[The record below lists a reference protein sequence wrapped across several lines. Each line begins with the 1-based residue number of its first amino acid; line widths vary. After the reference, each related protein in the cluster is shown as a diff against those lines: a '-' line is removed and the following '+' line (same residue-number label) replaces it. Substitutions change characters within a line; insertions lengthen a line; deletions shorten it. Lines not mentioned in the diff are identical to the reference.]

1 MENIGPK
8 IGIDGEKEYKKQLQD
23 ITQQTKTLGAE
34 MKALKSSFD
43 GEAKTMEQNR
53 QVKAKLNEQIEAQQK
68 KIEILNTQLDRATE
82 KYGEDSTQALK
93 LQENIAKATTALN
106 AMESELK
113 SMPSDLDIVGKK
125 FEEVGG
131 KISSV
136 GEGIQSVGSGLT
148 KGITVP
154 VVGAAAA
161 SVSAFKE
168 VDEAMDAIVIKTGA
182 TGQALDDMQKSAQ
195 NIATS
200 IPTSFEMSANAI
212 GEVNTRFNITGQQ
225 LEDLS
230 KQFVEFAEVNKTDVS
245 DSIDETQKA
254 LAAYGKGAESAA
266 SYLDTVN
273 AVGQQTGVVV
283 SKLSEGVVS
292 NATAFQEMG
301 LDINEAVVF
310 MGALEKSGSNSE
322 TVLNGMRKALKNA
335 AADGKPLNEA
345 LAELQSTIENGTD
358 GMDGLTAAYD
368 LFGKSGDQ
376 IYGAVKNGTLNFK
389 DLATSIGDVSGSVS
403 DTFEAT
409 LDPMDQMQSTMNEL
423 KLVGAD
429 LVTTAGP
436 MLTDFMKGLADTV
449 HTLADAWNGL
459 DENQQQTIIKIAGV
473 AATLGPITSGIG
485 KVTSGV
491 GNLVSVGG
499 KVLPKLPA
507 IAEGLGTI
515 GPKVAGLIPSIGGVV
530 TSLGPLMAAA
540 GPFLIGGAV
549 VAGLVAGGI
558 AIYKNWDT
566 IKEKAGELRDGVAEK
581 WNDIKA
587 NVDEGSGFIKEIG
600 SRRIEEVRDAFER
613 NGGGIRGT
621 MAATWEILTAQFK
634 TGFDVMDKLTGGKLT
649 DIKDI
654 FVGKFNDLKNSAP
667 TWGKDIINGLVSGI
681 TGGIGQVANAANGV
695 AQSIKDRLHFS
706 EPDVGPLKDFHTY
719 MPDMMKGLAHG
730 MISNIGEVESAANLV
745 AGAIAAPMQSA
756 SVSNNYGGFNIV
768 VNAADGQSAS
778 DIADEIEAR
787 IAEKIARQESVW
799 A

>member
-168 VDEAMDAIVIKTGA
+168 VDDAMDAIVTKTGA
-182 TGQALDDMQKSAQ
+182 TGQALEDMQKSAQ

-212 GEVNTRFNITGQQ
+212 GEVNTRFDITGQQ

-254 LAAYGKGAESAA
+254 LAAYGQGAESAA

-273 AVGQQTGVVV
+273 AVGQKTGVVV

-345 LAELQSTIENGTD
+345 LAELQDAIENGTD

-459 DENQQQTIIKIAGV
+459 DENQQQTIIKIAGI

-515 GPKVAGLIPSIGGVV
+515 GPKVAGLIPSIGGIV
-530 TSLGPLMAAA
+530 SSIGPLMAAA

-549 VAGLVAGGI
+549 VAGLIAAGV

-566 IKEKAGELRDGVAEK
+566 IKEKAGELRDGIAEK

-587 NVDEGSGFIKEIG
+587 KVDEGTGFIKEIG
-600 SRRIEEVRDAFER
+600 SRRIEEVKDAFER

-621 MAATWEILTAQFK
+621 MAATWEILTTQFK
-634 TGFDVMDKLTGGKLT
+634 TGFDIMDKITGGKLT
-649 DIKDI
+649 DIKNI
-654 FVGKFNDLKNSAP
+654 FIGKFNELKESAL
-667 TWGKDIINGLVSGI
+667 TWGKDIINGLVDGI
-681 TGGIGQVANAANGV
+681 TGGIGKVSNAANGV

-719 MPDMMKGLAHG
+719 MPDMMNGLAKG
-730 MISNIGEVESAANLV
+730 MVSNLGEVENAANLV
-745 AGAIAAPMQSA
+745 AGAIAAPMQST
-756 SVSNNYGGFNIV
+756 SVSNSYGGFNIV

-787 IAEKIARQESVW
+787 IAEKISRQESVW